1 MQNAILCLN
10 LKYFWSVLRFTISIR
25 KRISK
30 NCLKINFERQISLM
44 GYTYLIKSVP
54 MYAKI
59 GSVQKTKI
67 LVDVYFYKY

>member
-1 MQNAILCLN
+1 
-10 LKYFWSVLRFTISIR
+10 
-25 KRISK
+25 
-30 NCLKINFERQISLM
+30 M

-59 GSVQKTKI
+59 GNLQKTKI